1 MWKYFKDLERTMS
14 VRELNDLASEIA
26 EAYADR
32 ESAGIT
38 KSDLAEENDMTVK
51 LISELLDYAVVHSL
65 VSGATVSRM
74 ERRAL
79 ENQKKHS
86 PDGERFSAKAHYSEL
101 RKKRVEQ
108 EVFSFS
114 ESRINELA
122 VSFADETDKS
132 KEDFAIRYG
141 VEKKTVDII
150 LKKAITESICS
161 DEVFRKIEERS
172 IRKNDTPETRDFFK
186 KLHERREAKR
196 KNFFA

>member
-14 VRELNDLASEIA
+14 VRELKDLATEIA

-32 ESAGIT
+32 EVAGIT
-38 KSDLAEENDMTVK
+38 KTDLAKDNDMTVK

-65 VSGATVSRM
+65 VSEATVKRM
-74 ERRAL
+74 EGRAMG
-79 ENQKKHS
+79 NQKKHS
-86 PDGERFSAKAHYSEL
+86 PDGKNFSSEQHYVEL
-101 RKKRVEQ
+101 RRKRVENQ
-108 EVFSFS
+108 VFSFS
-114 ESRINELA
+114 EDRIKELA
-122 VSFADETDKS
+122 IAFAEETDKS
-132 KEDFAIRYG
+132 KADFAIRYG

-172 IRKNDTPETRDFFK
+172 IRNNDTPETRAFFK
-186 KLHERREAKR
+186 QLHERREAKK

>member
-14 VRELNDLASEIA
+14 VRELNDLATEIA

-32 ESAGIT
+32 EAAGIT

-65 VSGATVSRM
+65 VSEATVNQM
-74 ERRAL
+74 EKRAL
-79 ENQKKHS
+79 ANQKKHS

-186 KLHERREAKR
+186 KLHERREAKK